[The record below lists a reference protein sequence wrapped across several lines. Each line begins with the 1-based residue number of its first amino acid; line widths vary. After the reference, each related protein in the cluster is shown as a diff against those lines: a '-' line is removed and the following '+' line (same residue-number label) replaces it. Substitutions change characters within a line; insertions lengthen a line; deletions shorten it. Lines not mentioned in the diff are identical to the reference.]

1 MVARTRQAIYTRT
14 SGPRWFNNNPGVLL
28 GAGQIST
35 EINDCS
41 DQIDVNDCFPL
52 FIEHRTTNGG
62 VINKYDTGSF
72 VSQFRDYIC
81 DYVRQSSN
89 PVHLGVSG
97 VPNNFE
103 LATNAAA
110 RTNPSRPV
118 VDVPVNILDIR
129 PGVQSIRSA
138 GDRLIDSVRRTGG
151 RWLNYSFMIRP
162 LVSDI
167 VKMINI
173 NDQINRRVLEIDNL
187 YDGNGIRRTVQQ
199 GTFSASSS
207 TSVTCQSAGVN
218 ITRVMD
224 RRTSVEC
231 STHVRW
237 KPMTRCGL
245 RPSPSVSRA
254 LARQAVQGMTIDFST
269 LWEIMPWSWMLDWF
283 GNVGEYLKSQRNIIP
298 ARLTGVH
305 PMKHTKTVYQAPSY
319 VSGDGKTTM
328 TSITIRRETKT
339 RSTSSAAPV
348 AHFGFLNGSQMGILA
363 ALAAARL

>member
-1 MVARTRQAIYTRT
+1 MTARNRTMIFTRT
-14 SGPRWFNNNPGVLL
+14 SGPRWVNNNPGVLI
-28 GAGQIST
+28 GAGLIAT

-41 DQIDVNDCFPL
+41 DQIDVNDCFP
-52 FIEHRTTNGG
+52 FYVEHRSSNGG
-62 VINKYDTGSF
+62 IVNKKDSGAFS
-72 VSQFRDYIC
+72 SQFRDYIC
-81 DYVRQSSN
+81 DYVRQTAN

-97 VPNNFE
+97 VPTTFE

-129 PGVQSIRSA
+129 PGIQSIRSR
-138 GDRLIDSVRRTGG
+138 GEQLIDSVRRTGG
-151 RWLNYSFMIRP
+151 RWLNWSFMIRP

-173 NDQINRRVLEIDNL
+173 NDQINRRVAEIDNL
-187 YDGNGIRRTVQQ
+187 YDGNGIRRTVKQ
-199 GTFSASSS
+199 GTFSTSSKA
-207 TSVTCQSAGVN
+207 TATCQSAGVN
-218 ITRVMD
+218 ITREFD
-224 RRTSVEC
+224 RQTSIKC
-231 STHVRW
+231 STHCRW

-254 LARQAVQGMTIDFST
+254 LAVQAVQGMTIDFST

-305 PMKHTKTVYQAPSY
+305 PMKHTYTRYESKAY
-319 VSGDGKTTM
+319 VNGNVLMSP
-328 TSITIRRETKT
+328 ITLVRETKQ
-339 RSTSSAAPV
+339 RWTSSAAPV
-348 AHFGFLNGSQMGILA
+348 AHFGFLNGTQMGILS
-363 ALAAARL
+363 ALAASRL